1 MDEISLT
8 SSSGIA
14 RRRFLMGAGL
24 GAGAWLAWPGG
35 ARAASAA
42 EIDRDVD
49 QALQQLE
56 AHSPNVAELI
66 HKSKAVLVFPSIV
79 KGGLLMVGGQ
89 YGDGALRRGGKTVA
103 YYNISAASFGL
114 QLGGQTFAYALIF
127 MKQSALDYLRKS
139 SGWAVGSG
147 PSVVVLDEGA
157 AKSTTSTTV
166 TQDVVAV
173 PFSQEGLMAGLGIEG
188 SKITRIKPDR

>member
-1 MDEISLT
+1 MDKIAAGAGV
-8 SSSGIA
+8 GIW
-14 RRRFLMGAGL
+14 RRRFLAAAVAVAGFAALPGLAQGAT
-24 GAGAWLAWPGG
+24 
-35 ARAASAA
+35 RR
-42 EIDRDVD
+42 EIDKNVD
-49 QALQQLE
+49 EALTRLQAQ
-56 AHSPNVAELI
+56 SPQVAELI
-66 HKSKAVLVFPSIV
+66 QKARGVLMFPSIV

-114 QLGGQTFAYALIF
+114 QLGGQEFGYALIF
-127 MKQSALDYLRKS
+127 MKQSALDYLNKS

-157 AKSTTSTTV
+157 AKSTTSTTL

-173 PFSQEGLMAGLGIEG
+173 PFGQEGLMAGLGIEG
-188 SKITRIKPDR
+188 SKITRIHPSR